1 MKKSIITLFC
11 FLIAAMSLM
20 GQGRQLIEGR
30 VWDKGT
36 QKGIAYAVVGINL
49 QYAYADENGR
59 FSIEVP
65 VAEAY
70 KLEAGQLGYETA
82 KLSLQPGDNLRQV
95 DVQVSAQP
103 VQLQEILVS
112 ERPRHCNPQSN
123 VYCDA
128 MKQVSQPRDVGDLFG
143 DIPGFGLI
151 KKGGFALDPVFRS
164 FKYEQLNVIYDGGV
178 QPTHACPARM
188 DPVTTHVDPEDVK
201 KIELIKGPF
210 SVRHG
215 MAMGATINVVTQENM
230 EAPAG
235 VKLGGT
241 ISSGYETNGNSW
253 LTRLGL
259 RGANRIF
266 DAEATGGYKNFGS
279 YSSGNGTLV
288 PSSFRGYDYSLKAGY
303 RPSEDQRLQLSWRQ
317 AFSRDVLHPA
327 LAMDTDIDDTYIF
340 SADYTVKNIGPKFY
354 GLALKGYG
362 TRVNHVMSNLRRPN
376 APQSEMVST
385 VVADNYGA
393 RAEATLMPNAQS
405 LLYVGADY
413 RYLWRDGSREALIK
427 MINGMPLA
435 NPIRRT
441 DAIWQ
446 NASIHDAGV
455 FAEGRWFLGDRWTL
469 MAGFRTDFVS
479 IAIHDPAP
487 DFEAKYE
494 NLDVDNEWN
503 ISANATLNY
512 QMSKGWSTQLAIGRG
527 MRTATMIERFINH
540 FSIGVDPYEYVG
552 NPHLRPEANH
562 QAEWSL
568 NHQQEHFAV
577 SASVFGSLLSNYIT
591 AAVDSTLPRKYM
603 GAPAFARRFVN
614 IDKAM
619 QAGME
624 LSAQVELVKYLQLN
638 GSLAYTYAQ
647 NLDWNEPLAE
657 IPPLTVLVGLRY
669 QRARWWA
676 DVRGRFADQQDRV
689 SVIFDE
695 SETPGFSVFDLRAGV
710 EPLKGLNMGFAV
722 LNVFDRQYRE
732 HLNRAYRNQ
741 PAGGIVWEPGR
752 NATFFVKYKF

>member
-11 FLIAAMSLM
+11 FLITAMSLM

-49 QYAYADENGR
+49 QYAYTDENGR

-103 VQLQEILVS
+103 VQLQEILVN

-259 RGANRIF
+259 RGANRLF

-405 LLYVGADY
+405 LL
-413 RYLWRDGSREALIK
+413 
-427 MINGMPLA
+427 
-435 NPIRRT
+435 
-441 DAIWQ
+441 
-446 NASIHDAGV
+446 
-455 FAEGRWFLGDRWTL
+455 
-469 MAGFRTDFVS
+469 
-479 IAIHDPAP
+479 
-487 DFEAKYE
+487 
-494 NLDVDNEWN
+494 
-503 ISANATLNY
+503 
-512 QMSKGWSTQLAIGRG
+512 
-527 MRTATMIERFINH
+527 
-540 FSIGVDPYEYVG
+540 
-552 NPHLRPEANH
+552 
-562 QAEWSL
+562 
-568 NHQQEHFAV
+568 
-577 SASVFGSLLSNYIT
+577 
-591 AAVDSTLPRKYM
+591 
-603 GAPAFARRFVN
+603 
-614 IDKAM
+614 
-619 QAGME
+619 
-624 LSAQVELVKYLQLN
+624 
-638 GSLAYTYAQ
+638 
-647 NLDWNEPLAE
+647 
-657 IPPLTVLVGLRY
+657 
-669 QRARWWA
+669 
-676 DVRGRFADQQDRV
+676 
-689 SVIFDE
+689 
-695 SETPGFSVFDLRAGV
+695 
-710 EPLKGLNMGFAV
+710 
-722 LNVFDRQYRE
+722 
-732 HLNRAYRNQ
+732 
-741 PAGGIVWEPGR
+741 
-752 NATFFVKYKF
+752 